1 MEAEFGSHDWR
12 NRKVRDYLLLLL
24 RFAVTREATDQVAA
38 LALAEQLDSLGIG
51 WKRAKPSFFVKTSIE
66 VSNAVLA
73 VRDGK
78 TTLCSEG
85 TSRASMTLD

>member
-12 NRKVRDYLLLLL
+12 DRKVRDYLLLLL

-51 WKRAKPSFFVKTSIE
+51 
-66 VSNAVLA
+66 
-73 VRDGK
+73 
-78 TTLCSEG
+78 
-85 TSRASMTLD
+85 